1 VARPAPGAD
10 RSVAVLELLA
20 GHPDERF
27 TLSEV
32 ARRCDLNKATAH
44 ALLSTLSEHG
54 VLLRHPEEKRYSLGP
69 RLVAIGEAARR
80 GYSAVDF
87 VPAVL
92 EDLSAGTGKWTRAF
106 VRTGDRVEVVAQA
119 RAPSDVDRSRDVV
132 LPLVAPIGVLWMAWS
147 DAPTVEAWLARAVIG
162 AAVRPALD
170 VLPVVRRNGF
180 AVTLASP
187 EWRAL
192 SEPSHSRATREDP
205 EPGEVRALLAALGR
219 RPVLVSGI
227 DDRSSYQVGEVAAPV
242 FGMSGAVELTVAVSG
257 LDRRELRGDELRA
270 LAERVKAAGD
280 DLTTAIRG
288 RRPPS
293 AAPPT
298 RRDPP

>member
-1 VARPAPGAD
+1 MARPAPGAD

-20 GHPDERF
+20 GHPNERF

-54 VLLRHPEEKRYSLGP
+54 VLLRHPQEKRYSLGP

-92 EDLSAGTGKWTRAF
+92 EDLSAGTGKWIRAF

>member
-20 GHPDERF
+20 GHPNERF

-54 VLLRHPEEKRYSLGP
+54 VLLRHPQEKRYSLGP

>member
-1 VARPAPGAD
+1 MARPAPGAD

-20 GHPDERF
+20 GHPNERF

-32 ARRCDLNKATAH
+32 ARRCGLNKATAH

-54 VLLRHPEEKRYSLGP
+54 VLLRHPQEKRYSLGP

>member
-20 GHPDERF
+20 GHPNERF

>member
-20 GHPDERF
+20 GHPNERF

-54 VLLRHPEEKRYSLGP
+54 VLLRHPQEKRYSLGP

-119 RAPSDVDRSRDVV
+119 SAPSDVDRSRDVV

-192 SEPSHSRATREDP
+192 SEPSHSRATQEDP

-298 RRDPP
+298 RHDPP

>member
-293 AAPPT
+293 TAPPT